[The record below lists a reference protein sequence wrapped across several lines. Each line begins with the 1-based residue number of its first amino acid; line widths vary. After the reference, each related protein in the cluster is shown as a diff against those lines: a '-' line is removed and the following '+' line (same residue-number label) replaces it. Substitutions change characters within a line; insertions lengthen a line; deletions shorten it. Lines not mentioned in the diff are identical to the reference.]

1 MQRFI
6 EVYSQ
11 SVKCPRKQVFSA
23 IVAYLDQRA
32 NVLVLNGT
40 LALQLVETSSVCTVS
55 HALILQITL
64 ATLVANGAVKRVV
77 CQQELHHALARL
89 VNLWAVRLDHHT
101 GLHRPR
107 ARSYGLGCTLNF
119 NQTHSAVS
127 GNHKLLVVAVAGDGR
142 AGLFT
147 GLDERGAGC
156 TIGLALDLRC
166 RGIARV
172 VHTLDG
178 HLLAI
183 NGELDLGGESR
194 TGGEVADD
202 IRLGGRALGALQR
215 AQQLLP
221 HHLVLPGP
229 GRIGSLGGVE
239 SGS

>member
-55 HALILQITL
+55 HALILQVTL
-64 ATLVANGAVKRVV
+64 ATLVANRAVERVV
-77 CQQELHHALARL
+77 CQEEFHHALSCL
-89 VNLWAVRLDHHT
+89 VYLWAVCLNHHA

-107 ARSYGLGCTLNF
+107 ARSHGLGRALNF
-119 NQTHSAVS
+119 DQTHSAVS
-127 GNHKLLVVAVAGDGR
+127 GNHKLLVVAVTGDGR